1 MHAIAA
7 HVAAGT
13 GIGITVESA
22 LDHQPPGLRVIP
34 LTGPSTTVD
43 QVVLTPTEPS
53 DTATALRDLL
63 LHASAESPS
72 TDH

>member
-1 MHAIAA
+1 MVSCWA
-7 HVAAGT
+7 T
-13 GIGITVESA
+13 GDV
-22 LDHQPPGLRVIP
+22 
-34 LTGPSTTVD
+34 TGPSTTAD

-72 TDH
+72 ADH